1 LYAGRIKR
9 EQEMIP
15 EVQRARNANW
25 QVDGA
30 RKVWKQMHREGIGV
44 TRCAVERLTGELS
57 PTGAR
62 RGRRIRTTT
71 RYTG

>member
-1 LYAGRIKR
+1 MYA
-9 EQEMIP
+9 EQD
-15 EVQRARNANW
+15 EVEESSHCRT
-25 QVDGA
+25 VGGA

-62 RGRRIRTTT
+62 RGKQIRTTT